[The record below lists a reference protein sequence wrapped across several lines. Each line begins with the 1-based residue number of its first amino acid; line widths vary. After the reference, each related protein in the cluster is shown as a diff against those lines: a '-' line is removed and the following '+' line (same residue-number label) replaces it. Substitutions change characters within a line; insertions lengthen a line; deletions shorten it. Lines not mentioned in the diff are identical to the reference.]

1 MKVTSISLAS
11 IVLLVASFPDEA
23 LSFTTTKLPAT
34 AFLGSKSTP
43 TTTTVFSDPNYYA
56 APEEEDEEPGL
67 VLDNLGEQMQ
77 DMNSKYPTSESAYLE
92 ASRKRAEA
100 YRQGQLE
107 SNNDGATDAEW
118 QQMADAKSAAMGDT
132 VQDDWEAS
140 LAEAGNAD
148 SQILMFTDEG
158 GDGGEDGEDE
168 EPKLLL
174 F

>member
-1 MKVTSISLAS
+1 MKVTSFSLAS
-11 IVLLVASFPDEA
+11 IFLLSTSFPDEVV
-23 LSFTTTKLPAT
+23 SFTAVELPAT
-34 AFLGSKSTP
+34 AFVGSKST
-43 TTTTVFSDPNYYA
+43 TTTIFSDPNYYG
-56 APEEEDEEPGL
+56 APEEAEDEEPKL
-67 VLDNLGEQMQ
+67 MLDNLGDQMQ
-77 DMNSKYPTSESAYLE
+77 EMNSKYPTSESAYLE

-118 QQMADAKSAAMGDT
+118 QQMADAKSAAMGDN

-148 SQILMFTDEG
+148 SQILMFTNEG